1 MVIGEL
7 AARTGVS
14 PRSLRYYEQKGL
26 IASERME
33 NGYRDF
39 APAQVARVRAIQF
52 YLSLGLSTDQ
62 IQGIF
67 HCGGRQDEAAARATA
82 IALYERQL
90 DAICRE
96 IERLGDMRCRVERR
110 LALLRSGDP
119 FPPGID

>member
-39 APAQVARVRAIQF
+39 APSQVARVRAIQF
-52 YLSLGLSTDQ
+52 YMSLGLSTDQ
-62 IQGIF
+62 IVGVF
-67 HCGGRQDEAAARATA
+67 RCGGKQDEEAARATA

-96 IERLGDMRCRVERR
+96 IERMDAMRGRVERR
-110 LALLRSGDP
+110 LAALRSGDP
-119 FPPGID
+119 FPPAID